1 MMMVVWSYLKHNI
14 TVHPLKNYC
23 HVMKYHYRILQSGIA
38 YDTLLYDIKEDT
50 VDFVSNFDGN
60 EMEPLVL
67 PARVPML
74 LLNGA
79 SGIAV
84 GMATNIPPHNLGELC
99 DGVVA
104 LIDNPTLSE
113 EDLIKLI
120 PAPDFPTV
128 IQSNFRLSDQI
139 LPHSSSQFAINNLTS
154 GRVNNGVKRCR
165 RIVQNGSR
173 AYHHEGAMSHRS
185 DNNSWKDR

>member
-1 MMMVVWSYLKHNI
+1 M
-14 TVHPLKNYC
+14 
-23 HVMKYHYRILQSGIA
+23 QSGIA

-104 LIDNPTLSE
+104 LIDNPSLSE
-113 EDLIKLI
+113 EELIKFI

-128 IQSNFRLSDQI
+128 IQSPCFLSNNII
-139 LPHSSSQFAINNLTS
+139 LFTFSPNIFNNLL
-154 GRVNNGVKRCR
+154 
-165 RIVQNGSR
+165 
-173 AYHHEGAMSHRS
+173 
-185 DNNSWKDR
+185 